1 MWNLQ
6 NILVYLALLAALIY
20 LAKKYFFK
28 KKKRS
33 SSGCESD
40 CNCH

>member
-6 NILVYLALLAALIY
+6 NILVYLALLTALIY
-20 LAKKYFFK
+20 LVKKYFFK
-28 KKKRS
+28 KKNRS